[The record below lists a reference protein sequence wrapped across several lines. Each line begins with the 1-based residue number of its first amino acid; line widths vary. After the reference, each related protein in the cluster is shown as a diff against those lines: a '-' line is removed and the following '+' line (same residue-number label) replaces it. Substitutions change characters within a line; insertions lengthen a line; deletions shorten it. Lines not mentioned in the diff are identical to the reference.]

1 MFSTAIGCC
10 RLWRIKI
17 LPPEALSDCVRVAL
31 LARYGGVWV
40 DSTCYCLRP
49 LDEWLYERLPNG
61 FFAFARPG
69 GERLL
74 SSWFLAAAANNHII
88 ERWRELALKY
98 WNHRSVR
105 DDYFWFHHLFAAGYG
120 EGSQFRA
127 IWDAVPAISADGPH
141 HYLPYEN
148 QAPGAGFIRRSPSG
162 GQCVGAAPQADPQIG
177 EHRTSRS
184 FGRAVPYRT
193 GGSLV
198 CARRPSPACCAG
210 YAGGRASSSSSRQS
224 AAARRRRS
232 ARSGAS
238 TDSQACTRRAP
249 PGRPRP
255 SAARAERSRL
265 ERTRN
270 GRARQSKIYISCR
283 WRRRKTSLP
292 SVALPPS
299 S

>member
-1 MFSTAIGCC
+1 MTKNSQPFRGEPSGRPGAPTAPDPDSRDQDFAIGSTDRPPLPKVIWTLWLQGWGRAPAIVKACVQTWRKHNPGWEIRALNSEEVFHVLDGD
-10 RLWRIKI
+10 RLLSLVADKD

-141 HYLPYEN
+141 HYLPYETRLL
-148 QAPGAGFIRRSPSG
+148 APVSSDDRLLVDNAS
-162 GQCVGAAPQADPQIG
+162 APLLKLTHKLENTEHPAHSVVQYLIERAD
-177 EHRTSRS
+177 R
-184 FGRAVPYRT
+184 
-193 GGSLV
+193 
-198 CARRPSPACCAG
+198 
-210 YAGGRASSSSSRQS
+210 
-224 AAARRRRS
+224 
-232 ARSGAS
+232 
-238 TDSQACTRRAP
+238 
-249 PGRPRP
+249 
-255 SAARAERSRL
+255 
-265 ERTRN
+265 
-270 GRARQSKIYISCR
+270 
-283 WRRRKTSLP
+283 
-292 SVALPPS
+292 
-299 S
+299 

>member
-1 MFSTAIGCC
+1 MNSEEVFHVLDGD
-10 RLWRIKI
+10 RLLSLVADKD

-141 HYLPYEN
+141 HYLPYETRLL
-148 QAPGAGFIRRSPSG
+148 APVSSDDRLLVDNAS
-162 GQCVGAAPQADPQIG
+162 APLLKLTHKLENT
-177 EHRTSRS
+177 EHPAHS
-184 FGRAVPYRT
+184 VVQYPYRT

-238 TDSQACTRRAP
+238 TDSQA
-249 PGRPRP
+249 
-255 SAARAERSRL
+255 
-265 ERTRN
+265 
-270 GRARQSKIYISCR
+270 
-283 WRRRKTSLP
+283 
-292 SVALPPS
+292 
-299 S
+299 